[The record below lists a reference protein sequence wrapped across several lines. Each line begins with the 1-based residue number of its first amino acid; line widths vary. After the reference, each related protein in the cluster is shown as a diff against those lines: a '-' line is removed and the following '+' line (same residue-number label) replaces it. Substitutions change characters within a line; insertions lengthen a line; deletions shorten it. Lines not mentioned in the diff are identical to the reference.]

1 MSNEL
6 LSLSN
11 CYGFCQEPFPIMSRA
26 SFTVLAF
33 IIGVIISS
41 YILFT
46 IRTVGYLIFLV
57 VYFIIYAI
65 TIIYYTLS
73 FTLSFIFD
81 TRKVVTDLVTNTAVV
96 VIKKY
101 YRNEEE
107 EQGCHE
113 QAGASGGI

>member
-1 MSNEL
+1 
-6 LSLSN
+6 
-11 CYGFCQEPFPIMSRA
+11 MSRA

-46 IRTVGYLIFLV
+46 IRTVGYLILLV
-57 VYFIIYAI
+57 VYFIIYTITIIYYTI

-73 FTLSFIFD
+73 YTLSFIFD
-81 TRKVVTDLVTNTAVV
+81 TRKVVTDLVTNTFVV

-101 YRNEEE
+101 YRNEEK

-113 QAGASGGI
+113 

>member
-1 MSNEL
+1 
-6 LSLSN
+6 
-11 CYGFCQEPFPIMSRA
+11 MSRA